1 MSAVPYRRTFARLLS
16 FLRPYKR
23 GLVISIFLA
32 IGSQACQI
40 ALIWVTGK
48 NVIDGALEQHD
59 TRKLWL
65 YVGTI
70 VVLGVISAVLMSAR
84 RLTAGRQALGVE
96 MDLRQNLYSHF
107 VRLSFGFY
115 GRNQTGQ
122 LMSRATVDLQGV
134 RFFLGYGLIFC
145 FQNALTVVSVTV
157 VLFFLEWQLALVVLA
172 VMPFLVAV
180 ASRYSH
186 VARPTLGDG
195 QQKLADVATV
205 VEENIVGVHVVKA
218 FAQEPAEEA
227 KFAGRNEALF
237 GQTIHAN
244 RQRAMYVPLL
254 SFLPLLA
261 QAAVLLFGARMVAD
275 GTLSKGSFISFLVYI
290 GMVVMP
296 LRGLGMWIGQAQRST
311 ASGERIFQVLDEP
324 EEVADSPA
332 AVELPAGDGEIR
344 FEDVSFEY
352 LPGRPVLEHLDLELA
367 AGTTLALIGH
377 TGSGKTTLASLVP
390 RFYDV
395 SGGRVLVDGVDVRD
409 VTLNSLRHEIG
420 VIPQDPF
427 LFSTTVRENIAF
439 GRPEMSDDEVER
451 VARLAQAH
459 EFVERLPQG
468 YDTVIG
474 ERGITLSGG
483 QRQRIAIAR
492 ALAVDPRILILDD
505 ATGSVDATTEA
516 HIRAGLREVMEGRT
530 TLIIAHRLSTIAL
543 ADEVVV
549 LDGGRIVARG
559 THEELLRPSPIYRER
574 HEHGLLERQ
583 FADAAEARVDGEAV
597 AGGSSRQASAS

>member
-1 MSAVPYRRTFARLLS
+1 MSVAHSEVPFRRTFARLLA
-16 FLRPYKR
+16 FLRPYR
-23 GLVISIFLA
+23 LGVAVSIGLA
-32 IGSQACQI
+32 AGSQACQI
-40 ALIWVTGK
+40 GLIWVTGRK
-48 NVIDGALEQHD
+48 VVDGPLLHHNTHGLWLDVGLVAGLGALSGA
-59 TRKLWL
+59 
-65 YVGTI
+65 VM
-70 VVLGVISAVLMSAR
+70 LGR
-84 RLTAGRQALGVE
+84 RLLSGQQSLDVE
-96 MDLRQNLYSHF
+96 MDMRQGMYSHL
-107 VRLSFGFY
+107 VRMSFGFY
-115 GRNQTGQ
+115 DRNQTGQ

-134 RFFLGYGLIFC
+134 RFFLGYGLIFF
-145 FQNALTVVSVTV
+145 FQNILTVVSVSV
-157 VLFFLEWQLALVVLA
+157 VLFFVEWRLALIVLA
-172 VMPFLVAV
+172 ITPFLVAL
-180 ASRYSH
+180 AYRYSH
-186 VARPTLGDG
+186 IAHPTLRDV

-205 VEENIVGVHVVKA
+205 AEENIVGVHVVKA

-227 KFAGRNEALF
+227 KFALRNEALF

-244 RQRAMYVPLL
+244 RQRAMYIPLL

-261 QAAVLLFGARMVAD
+261 QAAVLLFGARMVARD
-275 GTLSKGSFISFLVYI
+275 PGFIGSFISFNLYV
-290 GMVVMP
+290 GMVIMP
-296 LRGLGMWIGQAQRST
+296 LRGLGMWIGQAQRAT

-324 EEVADSPA
+324 EEVADSPT
-332 AVELPAGDGEIR
+332 AVELPAGDGDIR

-352 LPGRPVLEHLDLELA
+352 LEGRPVLEHLDLALA
-367 AGTTLALIGH
+367 PGTTLALIGH

-409 VTLNSLRHEIG
+409 VTLYSLRREIG

-492 ALAVDPRILILDD
+492 ALALDPRILILDD
-505 ATGSVDATTEA
+505 ATASVDATTESQ
-516 HIRAGLREVMEGRT
+516 IRHGLREVMRGRT

-543 ADEVVV
+543 ADEIAVI
-549 LDGGRIVARG
+549 DGGRIAVRG
-559 THEELLRPSPIYRER
+559 THDELLETSEIYREIYD
-574 HEHGLLERQ
+574 HGLLERQ
-583 FADAAEARVDGEAV
+583 FADAVEARADVEEV
-597 AGGSSRQASAS
+597 AS